1 MTFGASRNATSSP
14 ALASGH
20 TPCALP
26 DGPTLDLFGQAVAP
40 ASRSAAPAKVMSSQ
54 MSATYGRLSSG
65 SSESAALSLALASR
79 LQARTRSLGST
90 MFQLTWKARATPSGR
105 SIPAL
110 RASALRTSG
119 SGFTSWPTAT
129 KEDGR
134 ASARHG
140 YMITGNQGT
149 TLLDAARIATWAT
162 PRAEDGESSGMRHA
176 RGTADTLT
184 AQSSLASPRA
194 TPSSRD
200 WKDSPGMATKGTD
213 PDGSERSRLDQ
224 LPRQA
229 NLMIASPWATPN
241 SADAK
246 NCGGTGT
253 SSHKTLPGDVLLV
266 QPSPRVTPTG
276 LAPATE
282 RYNAAGNSDG
292 LRKMLVQSQPSAR
305 PTPDCYEGN
314 TRPNGKGGA
323 TIMDC
328 CPLQPTDSGATPNG
342 SPAETAKPGQ
352 LNPALPRWLMGLPI
366 AWDDCAATVTRSARR
381 SRKSS

>member
-1 MTFGASRNATSSP
+1 MISAASRNATSSP
-14 ALASGH
+14 ASESGA
-20 TPCALP
+20 TRCDAPA
-26 DGPTLDLFGQAVAP
+26 GPTLDLFGQEVAP
-40 ASRSAAPAKVMSSQ
+40 ASHFPAPAKAMSSQ
-54 MSATYGRLSSG
+54 MSAIYGRLSSG

-129 KEDGR
+129 KEDAR

-149 TLLDAARIATWAT
+149 TLLDAARISTWAT
-162 PRAEDGESSGMRHA
+162 PRAEDGESSGMPHA
-176 RGTADTLT
+176 RGAADTLT
-184 AQSSLASPRA
+184 AQSSLASPWA

-200 WKDSPGMATKGTD
+200 WKDSPGMATTGTD

-229 NLMIASPWATPN
+229 NLMIASPRATPN

-253 SSHKTLPGDVLLV
+253 SSHKTLCGDVLML
-266 QPSPRVTPTG
+266 QASARPTPKEQNSRGPSPKHDSLWDRAQLT
-276 LAPATE
+276 A
-282 RYNAAGNSDG
+282 
-292 LRKMLVQSQPSAR
+292 SAR

-314 TRPNGKGGA
+314 TRPNGKGGK

-328 CPLQPTDSGATPNG
+328 VQSMDSGATQNG
-342 SPAETAKPGQ
+342 SPAATVKPGQ

-366 AWDDCAATVTRSARR
+366 AWDDCAATVTRSVRR